1 MRGAAA
7 ARSDERDER
16 GFAAAVSVT
25 MTIVYPSPRK
35 PIRYTVVES
44 ILPRVLYVLQDAG
57 VARRWR
63 LALRVAVCFARRRRL
78 AAVAVLLQR
87 EVAEL
92 WEALSGGGTR
102 AGDRCCDID
111 RRRNPITAV
120 SANMPLKPPL
130 RKPG

>member
-1 MRGAAA
+1 
-7 ARSDERDER
+7 
-16 GFAAAVSVT
+16 

-111 RRRNPITAV
+111 RRSQSDYSGV
-120 SANMPLKPPL
+120 
-130 RKPG
+130 RKYAAKAAAAQARLASGL

>member
-1 MRGAAA
+1 M
-7 ARSDERDER
+7 
-16 GFAAAVSVT
+16 
-25 MTIVYPSPRK
+25 
-35 PIRYTVVES
+35 ES

-92 WEALSGGGTR
+92 WEALSVVVLVLVIAAAIYTGVRYPIIRMPQIMPQKR
-102 AGDRCCDID
+102 A
-111 RRRNPITAV
+111 PA
-120 SANMPLKPPL
+120 SPAS
-130 RKPG
+130 

>member
-1 MRGAAA
+1 
-7 ARSDERDER
+7 
-16 GFAAAVSVT
+16 

-87 EVAEL
+87 EVAVR
-92 WEALSGGGTR
+92 GTR
-102 AGDRCCDID
+102 L
-111 RRRNPITAV
+111 AV
-120 SANMPLKPPL
+120 VVLVLVIAAAI
-130 RKPG
+130 

>member
-1 MRGAAA
+1 
-7 ARSDERDER
+7 
-16 GFAAAVSVT
+16 

-87 EVAEL
+87 EL

-111 RRRNPITAV
+111 RRAQSDYSGVRKYATA
-120 SANMPLKPPL
+120 AAPPL
-130 RKPG
+130 RREALLASGL

>member
-1 MRGAAA
+1 M
-7 ARSDERDER
+7 
-16 GFAAAVSVT
+16 
-25 MTIVYPSPRK
+25 
-35 PIRYTVVES
+35 ES

-111 RRRNPITAV
+111 RRALPDYTYA
-120 SANMPLKPPL
+120 ANYAAKARAAASPAS
-130 RKPG
+130 